1 MVTAVH
7 ATATV
12 GYGCGSLLVRI
23 LPRASAAFVSMEE
36 QSSVNG
42 TDEWKDVAHSAND
55 VDSVKEETIPTYA
68 EGPAGPRGSVA
79 GGRGE
84 RPQAYAQS
92 C

>member
-1 MVTAVH
+1 M
-7 ATATV
+7 
-12 GYGCGSLLVRI
+12 
-23 LPRASAAFVSMEE
+23 SMEE
-36 QSSVNG
+36 QSSING

-55 VDSVKEETIPTYA
+55 VDSVKEENIP
-68 EGPAGPRGSVA
+68 GPIGPRGSIA

>member
-1 MVTAVH
+1 M
-7 ATATV
+7 
-12 GYGCGSLLVRI
+12 
-23 LPRASAAFVSMEE
+23 SMEE
-36 QSSVNG
+36 QSSING

-55 VDSVKEETIPTYA
+55 VDSVKEENIPMSA
-68 EGPAGPRGSVA
+68 DGPIGPRGSIA